1 MQRANT
7 DQNIQHVAF
16 TVEVAVEMQTDVPDV
31 RVLVRELLLK
41 FLAKPNVRLTSGG
54 GTVEKIGYYCAI
66 LKKLFK
72 FSLSFCQCN
81 FYIFLITL

>member
-1 MQRANT
+1 MQRANA

-54 GTVEKIGYYCAI
+54 GHSGKNRI
-66 LKKLFK
+66 LLCNSEEIIQI
-72 FSLSFCQCN
+72 FSL
-81 FYIFLITL
+81 FLPM